1 MQRGSG
7 ISMRRSGH
15 FAPAFLQLT
24 LPAQTHYSQSQM
36 QAHWNWP
43 QAVLQ
48 VLSCEL
54 VQRANL
60 LLAVH
65 ADVKD
70 TQRGHVGLQLRVH
83 RRNWK
88 DTGKGTE

>member
-15 FAPAFLQLT
+15 FAPALLQLT

-43 QAVLQ
+43 QA
-48 VLSCEL
+48 LSCEL

-70 TQRGHVGLQLRVH
+70 TQRGHIGLRLRVH
-83 RRNWK
+83 WRN
-88 DTGKGTE
+88 